1 MYLLWKLIQ
10 IHQSESELLICRR
23 AKLCPIKLR
32 TQTVHQLHGEES
44 TACSS
49 EQFLITSI
57 KLMSPSCIE
66 GRTDIHIP
74 TLNGTRTHKLHIS
87 FWPKN
92 EKESRTLIPIAS
104 IWCRYRLF
112 TLQIQHVV
120 HVSHPI
126 GMRISPRHFLVWLG
140 SENTSLG
147 RCYRHAKKK
156 ATPHKYLPMRTL
168 LCSSGASPACSSA
181 CLHSLSL
188 LSFSANY
195 MLSIVTGCTENLHGT
210 PSWHRSEHHVLHTQ
224 TR

>member
-74 TLNGTRTHKLHIS
+74 ALQRQPLTEPGLIS
-87 FWPKN
+87 FIFHFGQRTRRRVEHSYP
-92 EKESRTLIPIAS
+92 SRQFGVATAFLPFKFSTYCMFRIPSGCGSAP
-104 IWCRYRLF
+104 
-112 TLQIQHVV
+112 V
-120 HVSHPI
+120 
-126 GMRISPRHFLVWLG
+126 ISSFG
-140 SENTSLG
+140 LG
-147 RCYRHAKKK
+147 RKTRHWDGATDMLKKK
-156 ATPHKYLPMRTL
+156 QR
-168 LCSSGASPACSSA
+168 
-181 CLHSLSL
+181 
-188 LSFSANY
+188 
-195 MLSIVTGCTENLHGT
+195 
-210 PSWHRSEHHVLHTQ
+210 HTNICP
-224 TR
+224 